1 MGHRVSLQSGM
12 ADDSHRL
19 GQMSAETCPFC
30 QPDEQRI
37 FFRSGLV
44 LGLWDGFPVSRG
56 HALLVTRRHVADWFD
71 ATADEQQALTSAIA
85 EVKREID
92 KVHRPDGYNV
102 GFNAGEAAG
111 QTVLHLHI
119 HVIPRYVGDTP
130 EPRGGV
136 RGVIPG
142 KAGY

>member
-1 MGHRVSLQSGM
+1 
-12 ADDSHRL
+12 
-19 GQMSAETCPFC
+19 MSAEACPFC
-30 QPDEQRI
+30 RPDEQRV
-37 FFRSGLV
+37 FFRSDLV
-44 LGLWDGFPVSRG
+44 LGLWDGFPVSPG
-56 HALLVTRRHVADWFD
+56 HALLMTRRHVADWFD
-71 ATADEQQALTSAIA
+71 ATADEQQALTLAIA

-92 KVHRPDGYNV
+92 KAHRPDGYNV

-111 QTVLHLHI
+111 QTVFHLHV
-119 HVIPRYVGDTP
+119 HVIPRYTGDTP